1 MRIRHHAGARPG
13 RSARDAAVP
22 AVPALAALLAC
33 LWGIRRGSMWQDE
46 ATTYVVAGRPL
57 PGLWR
62 TLGNVDAVHGC
73 YYLLIHPLL
82 RLVGDAVPAE
92 VAIRIPSVVATAAA
106 AAGVAAIGRR
116 LVSGPAGLYAGLVY
130 GTAPVVVAYGQE
142 GRSYAL
148 VGAAVVEATRLLT
161 RALEDPA
168 RTRRW
173 IWYAVA
179 VAVACL
185 LNLFA
190 ALALVAHAATVLVVT
205 RRRTA
210 RDAGTAAEAGVP
222 GAPQRWSV
230 PLRWAGASTCAL
242 LAVLPLARIA
252 FGQRDQVSWLERPG
266 WPEVRALVER
276 FAGSGLSLAATVV
289 LVLLGLTLGLRPG
302 ATRRSTLGVTPEA
315 ATDQRESR
323 VTTGLAATP
332 MPDGGLA
339 ATSRA
344 AGVGLLAVAVP
355 LAVLPPAVLIA
366 VSQAHPFYQ
375 DRYVLFSMAGLA
387 LLTGAGLAR
396 AVRLVPGPAPER
408 SPGRSP
414 SETTGETPSQTPSG
428 SPGQSPGWSPGCWR
442 GGPRAAVAMALPV
455 LLPVLLL
462 VASLPDQAAVRR
474 IDSRPDDPAAV
485 ARVVGPGRRPGDAVL
500 FLPSIRRLVAEAY
513 PASFHGVRDA
523 ALRTGGAESGT
534 LAGREL
540 PAEDLA
546 AALGAAPRVWV
557 VSRPHPAP
565 ADLASARDTAKRD
578 LLRKDYRKERAF
590 RVLGY
595 TVRLYTRISP

>member
-13 RSARDAAVP
+13 RSARDAALP

-33 LWGIRRGSMWQDE
+33 MWGVRRGSMWQDE

-57 PGLWR
+57 PDLWR

-73 YYLLIHPLL
+73 YYLLLHPLL

-92 VAIRIPSVVATAAA
+92 VAIRIPSVLATAVAA
-106 AAGVAAIGRR
+106 SGVAAIGRR
-116 LVSGPAGLYAGLVY
+116 LVSAPAGLYAGLVY
-130 GTAPVVVAYGQE
+130 GTAPAVVAYGQE

-173 IWYAVA
+173 IWYSVA

-190 ALALVAHAATVLVVT
+190 ALALVAHAATVSIAA
-205 RRRTA
+205 RGRTA
-210 RDAGTAAEAGVP
+210 RDEVTGENAGVP
-222 GAPQRWSV
+222 DGPRRWGV
-230 PLRWAGASTCAL
+230 PLRWAGASACAL
-242 LAVLPLARIA
+242 LAVLPLAWIA

-266 WPEVRALVER
+266 WPEVRALVAR

-289 LVLLGLTLGLRPG
+289 LVLLGLTLGLAP
-302 ATRRSTLGVTPEA
+302 
-315 ATDQRESR
+315 
-323 VTTGLAATP
+323 GLAPGPTP
-332 MPDGGLA
+332 GRTPGLGDR
-339 ATSRA
+339 RA
-344 AGVGLLAVAVP
+344 NALGLVAVAVP
-355 LAVLPPAVLIA
+355 LAVLPPALLIA
-366 VSQAHPFYQ
+366 VSRIHPFYQ

-396 AVRLVPGPAPER
+396 AVKLVPGPAPER
-408 SPGRSP
+408 SPNQSPGRSP
-414 SETTGETPSQTPSG
+414 SG
-428 SPGQSPGWSPGCWR
+428 WR
-442 GGPRAAVAMALPV
+442 GGWRIAPRAAAAVALPV
-455 LLPVLLL
+455 LLLA
-462 VASLPDQAAVRR
+462 ASLPDQAAVRR
-474 IDSRPDDPAAV
+474 IDSRPDDPAAA
-485 ARVVGPGRRPGDAVL
+485 ARVVGSGRRPGDAVL

-513 PASFHGVRDA
+513 PASFDGVRDA
-523 ALRTGGAESGT
+523 AIRAGGAESGT

-540 PAEDLA
+540 PAGDLA

-557 VSRPHPAP
+557 VSRPHPTP

-578 LLRKDYRKERAF
+578 LLREGYRKERAF

-595 TVRLYTRISP
+595 TVRLYTRLSP

>member
-190 ALALVAHAATVLVVT
+190 ALALVAHAATVLVVA

-210 RDAGTAAEAGVP
+210 RDAGTTAEAGVP
-222 GAPQRWSV
+222 GPPQRWSV

-289 LVLLGLTLGLRPG
+289 LVLLGLTLRVSD
-302 ATRRSTLGVTPEA
+302 RRAE
-315 ATDQRESR
+315 
-323 VTTGLAATP
+323 
-332 MPDGGLA
+332 
-339 ATSRA
+339 
-344 AGVGLLAVAVP
+344 GVGPLAVAVP
-355 LAVLPPAVLIA
+355 LAVLPPALLIA
-366 VSQAHPFYQ
+366 VSQVHPFYQ

-414 SETTGETPSQTPSG
+414 SETTGETRSQTPSG
-428 SPGQSPGWSPGCWR
+428 SPGRSPELSAGWWR
-442 GGPRAAVAMALPV
+442 GGPRAAVALA
-455 LLPVLLL
+455 LPVLLL

-523 ALRTGGAESGT
+523 ALRAGGAESGT

-540 PAEDLA
+540 PAENLA